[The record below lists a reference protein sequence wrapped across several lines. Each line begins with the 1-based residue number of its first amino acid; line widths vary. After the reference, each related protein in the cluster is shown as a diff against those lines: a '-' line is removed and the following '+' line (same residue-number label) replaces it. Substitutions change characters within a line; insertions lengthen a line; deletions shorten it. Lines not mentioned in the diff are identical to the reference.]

1 MIKGLAR
8 KSSEEIKSH
17 WQVTTHLW
25 FSGKEIR
32 RLLPKMLVSK
42 IIARG
47 LRRSASTTVEE
58 FEKIKKTLSLSTD
71 WFTQN
76 IPHWDYAFKKADLS
90 SQNQISILEIGSW
103 EGLSASFFLSYFPHA
118 TVDSVDTWE
127 GGDEHKVFL
136 SNFPDATV
144 DSVDTWE
151 GVDEHKGV
159 ETVLTTEQRF
169 DQNTASFPHR
179 VRKFKGTSDAFFLNS
194 SGHEKYRVVYIDGSH
209 RAEDV
214 YNDSCNAFARLEV
227 GGLLILDDLPWTFY
241 DDILDNPA
249 AGMNRFLES
258 HAGQYRVV
266 HVAYQLYLI
275 KTK

>member
-1 MIKGLAR
+1 MIKDLAR

-17 WQVTTHLW
+17 WQTITHLW

-42 IIARG
+42 IIART
-47 LRRSASTTVEE
+47 LKRSASTTVQE
-58 FEKIKKTLSLSTD
+58 FEKIKVTLSLSND

-103 EGLSASFFLSYFPHA
+103 EGLSASFFLSYFPDA

-127 GGDEHKVFL
+127 GGDEHKGF
-136 SNFPDATV
+136 
-144 DSVDTWE
+144 
-151 GVDEHKGV
+151 

-194 SGHEKYRVVYIDGSH
+194 SGHEKYQVAYIDGSH

-227 GGLLILDDLPWTFY
+227 GGLLILDDLPWKFY

-249 AGMNRFLES
+249 AGMDRFLES